1 MFGML
6 DYRAH
11 KLYLLLYTVPL
22 IVLRLAAVF
31 LIPAIAYG
39 IGLNYGSS
47 RVWQIAIAIGSI
59 FLVEIG
65 FLIVQ
70 SIFGYVF
77 KTVFNFFIDVV
88 PANGR
93 SEEEA
98 ELVLWNGE
106 TAINVLVFENPAS
119 EWTDEDI
126 EIFAKKNSFLWMF
139 RQAKRDRLHDL
150 RDHYTSNPE
159 IEQSQYESETF
170 LREHNNGADWLEQLI
185 SNRIYREW
193 AARYVFM
200 LCLLIADPFGN

>member
-11 KLYLLLYTVPL
+11 KLYVLLYTVPL
-22 IVLRLAAVF
+22 ILLRLAAVF

-47 RVWQIAIAIGSI
+47 RVWQITIGIGSI

-65 FLIVQ
+65 FVTVQ

-77 KTVFNFFIDVV
+77 KTAFNFFIDVV

-98 ELVLWNGE
+98 KLVLWNGE
-106 TAINVLVFENPAS
+106 AGINLLVFERPAS
-119 EWTDEDI
+119 EWNDEDI

-139 RQAKRDRLHDL
+139 RQAKRDRMHDL
-150 RDHYTSNPE
+150 RDYYISNPE
-159 IEQSQYESETF
+159 IGQSQYSAEMFFE
-170 LREHNNGADWLEQLI
+170 EHNRGANWLEQLI
-185 SNRIYREW
+185 SNRLYREW

-200 LCLLIADPFGN
+200 LYLLIADPFGN